1 MAVATQKIV
10 IHADDKTGAAIAS
23 AIRNSKKLEK
33 QVSSTGKAMRNTTR
47 QSRAQLGQVG
57 HQIQDIAVMY
67 QMGMNP
73 MLILGQQG
81 SQLAGIFGT
90 SGALFGGV
98 VAIAA
103 VVGQQLAPAFFS
115 SANAA
120 KELEE
125 ANEKVARVMDKMED
139 GVLTLTDKIKKL
151 ALVNKELAMLE
162 VSMAMTEAKIAFAA
176 ASDQIVESV
185 DKQLE
190 KWHQFGISIDT
201 VKGAYAELDRLKSPD
216 LSVGAKDAYAVRM
229 NMAKLAKATELVQ
242 NAIENLSGNLGI
254 SEDKSKKLLE
264 ALMTLGDA
272 QTVEGI
278 NNARTAFLELADGE
292 DLSNKELRNLITTL
306 TDASIAALENKE
318 AYDQL
323 NLMLSNN
330 TLLVKANADARDKA
344 LESFLKEAEARQKL
358 QDIIDSIAQTQS
370 KERIKLI
377 EEGKSANQKFIE
389 EAERLQAVLR
399 RGNSEMSGT
408 ELDAY
413 RVAIEKLA
421 GTLFKTATITEKTAK
436 KTKELKMA
444 QDETLKMFEDQGVRA
459 AKSFEDALIGIAD
472 GSMTAKDA
480 FKQMAVSILRDM
492 LRMQLKTATSRLAG
506 LATSAL
512 TAAFFP
518 GGTTSATMGAAGVSV
533 GTGGFTQG
541 MGPSMSGPG
550 RAMGGPVS
558 GGKPYMVGE
567 RGPELM
573 IPTGGGKVV
582 PNNRLGGS
590 DGVSVTLNIST
601 GVSQTVRA
609 EIANLMP
616 QITNATKAGVLQ
628 ARQRGGSYSKGLT
641 GI

>member
-1 MAVATQKIV
+1 
-10 IHADDKTGAAIAS
+10 
-23 AIRNSKKLEK
+23 
-33 QVSSTGKAMRNTTR
+33 
-47 QSRAQLGQVG
+47 
-57 HQIQDIAVMY
+57 
-67 QMGMNP
+67 
-73 MLILGQQG
+73 
-81 SQLAGIFGT
+81 
-90 SGALFGGV
+90 
-98 VAIAA
+98 
-103 VVGQQLAPAFFS
+103 
-115 SANAA
+115 
-120 KELEE
+120 
-125 ANEKVARVMDKMED
+125 MDKVED

-162 VSMAMTEAKIAFAA
+162 VSLAMTEAKIAFAA

-190 KWHQFGISIDT
+190 KWHQFGISIES

-216 LSVGAKDAYAVRM
+216 LSVGFGRKGAREAGA

-242 NAIENLSGNLGI
+242 KAIENLSVNLGV

-278 NNARTAFLELADGE
+278 NNARAAFLELADGE

-323 NLMLSNN
+323 NLMLNNN
-330 TLLVKANADARDKA
+330 TLLIKANADARDKA
-344 LESFLKEAEARQKL
+344 LEKFLKEAEARQKL
-358 QDIIDSIAQTQS
+358 QDIIDGIAQTQS

-413 RVAIEKLA
+413 RVAIEKVA

-533 GTGGFTQG
+533 STDGRNFTQG